1 MSKLLILFF
10 PLLLMGQSVMEVPIT
25 ETSEEEIK
33 KEWVDIDET
42 NWEEIEKIL
51 PIPDKVSFQCDLK
64 IKLIRKYPKKEEFNA
79 DGILTYSHK
88 SQNLRIK
95 LLDSVIGFV
104 VSDIIIKNN
113 IVSIKDA
120 NAKKITQQ
128 EIGFLPITDPS
139 TGHTFPFPLGAMYS
153 YITQDY
159 TSEFLKKESYYREEY
174 SEVLVKESSEN
185 TSYFFQDRELIK
197 MEIRQKNEPY
207 NSRSYLS
214 SGQDK
219 HAYPPSKI
227 STSVLDRKLNKEVY
241 VIDVNIR
248 SVKKKEISETSF
260 KF

>member
-1 MSKLLILFF
+1 MNRWILIFIPMILL
-10 PLLLMGQSVMEVPIT
+10 GQSVSDIPI
-25 ETSEEEIK
+25 SEATDEEIK
-33 KEWVDIDET
+33 NEWVDVSEE
-42 NWEEIEKIL
+42 NWDSIEKIL

-64 IKLIRKYPKKEEFNA
+64 IKLIRKFPKKEEFNA
-79 DGILTYSHK
+79 DGILYYSHK

-113 IVSIKDA
+113 SVFIKDA
-120 NAKKITQQ
+120 NAKKIVQK

-139 TGHTFPFPLGAMYS
+139 TGNSFPFPLGTMYS

-159 TSEFLKKESYYREEY
+159 TSEFLQKESYFREEY
-174 SEVLVKESSEN
+174 SEVMVKEIDEN

-197 MEIRQKNEPY
+197 IEIRQKNEPY

-214 SGQDK
+214 QGQNK
-219 HAYPPSKI
+219 HSYPPSKI
-227 STSVLDRKLNKEVY
+227 STSVLDRKANKEIY
-241 VIDVNIR
+241 VIDLSIK
-248 SVKKKEISETSF
+248 SVKKKEIPESNF